1 MDSLTLIRHNSSYDE
16 NNRTDTHAF
25 ATRPLNFK
33 WEQEVLKF
41 NNIFVSQRSTKTDMG
56 TKFENPSAQSPIQVQ
71 NKDRRATFSKQ
82 VLLHGIRSFRTAT
95 FSTKLILQKR

>member
-41 NNIFVSQRSTKTDMG
+41 NNIFVS
-56 TKFENPSAQSPIQVQ
+56 
-71 NKDRRATFSKQ
+71 
-82 VLLHGIRSFRTAT
+82 
-95 FSTKLILQKR
+95 